1 MKRRTDIRNVA
12 IIAHVDHGKTTLV
25 DSLLKNTGEFKVK
38 ADEAQ
43 ECVLDSND
51 LERERGITILAKNTS
66 VPYKG
71 MTINVVDT
79 PGHADFS
86 SEVERILRM
95 VEGAILVVDSVEGPM
110 PQTRFVLQKALQMHL
125 KPIVVINKMDRD
137 GANPHRALDRVFDL
151 FVSLK
156 ASDSQLDF
164 PYVFASGRAGWARRE
179 EKDAGG
185 PKDMTALLDLIV
197 SHVPGPEADVSKPM
211 QMLVTMLEWN
221 NFVGQVSVGRV
232 FNGTMRMGQPVN
244 LLQRDGSKTTGRV
257 TLLQKFSGLSRTDT
271 QTVEAGDIAI
281 VAGLSGVRVGETI
294 ADTTAEALPPIDIE
308 PPTMSVEIAVNDSP
322 FAGQDGE
329 FLTSRHLRER
339 LLQEQE
345 TNAGLKVEERGN
357 TGVFK
362 VSGRGELHLTVLIE
376 TMRRQGYEMSVAK
389 PEVIMHQ
396 ENGQTVEPA
405 ETLIID
411 IEEKYQGPV
420 MENLGHRGAQMK
432 DMVKEVAEAGS
443 DRVRMEYVIATRC
456 LLGFKN
462 EYLILTKG
470 TGVMHQSFFG
480 FIPKGEDISLRNN
493 GVLIAMEPGET
504 TAYALN
510 SLQDRSTLFV
520 KPREPV
526 YMGMIVG
533 ENARPNDM
541 VVNPCKK
548 KALTNMRAT
557 GSDDLVLLAPPRVF
571 SLEQAIEYIE
581 QDELVEVTPKNI
593 RLRKKFL
600 NEHDRKRAEKN

>member
-1 MKRRTDIRNVA
+1 MKRRDDIRNIA

-38 ADEAQ
+38 ADETQ

-66 VPYKG
+66 VPYQGK
-71 MTINVVDT
+71 TINVVDT

-95 VEGAILVVDSVEGPM
+95 VESAILVVDSVEGPM
-110 PQTRFVLQKALQMHL
+110 PQTRFVLQKALQMNL
-125 KPIVVINKMDRD
+125 KPIVVINKMDRP
-137 GANPHRALDRVFDL
+137 GANPQRALDRVFDL
-151 FVSLK
+151 FISLK
-156 ASDSQLDF
+156 ATDEQLDF
-164 PYVFASGRAGWARRE
+164 PYVFASGREGWARRN
-179 EKDAGG
+179 EKDHGEA
-185 PKDMTALLDLIV
+185 KDMKPLLDLIL
-197 SHVPGPEADVSKPM
+197 SHVPGPEADVTKPM

-232 FNGTMRMGQPVN
+232 FNGTLKMGQNVQ
-244 LLQRDGSKTTGRV
+244 LIQRDGTRTQGRI
-257 TLLQKFSGLSRTDT
+257 TLLQKFAGLSRRDT
-271 QTVEAGDIAI
+271 PAVEAGDIAI
-281 VAGLSGVRVGETI
+281 VAGLAGVRVGDTI
-294 ADTTAEALPPIDIE
+294 AEPGVDPLPPIEIE

-339 LLQEQE
+339 LFQEQE
-345 TNAGLKVEERGN
+345 TNAGLKVEEHAN

-362 VSGRGELHLTVLIE
+362 VAGRGELHLTVLIE

-389 PEVIMHQ
+389 PEVIMHE
-396 ENGQTVEPA
+396 ENGVTVEPA
-405 ETLIID
+405 ESLILD
-411 IEEKYQGPV
+411 IEEKYQGAV
-420 MENLGHRGAQMK
+420 MESLGHRGGQMK
-432 DMVKEVAEAGS
+432 DMVAEADAAGTK
-443 DRVRMEYVIATRC
+443 RVRLEYIIATRC

-462 EYLILTKG
+462 EFLILTKG
-470 TGVMHQSFFG
+470 SGVMHQSFYG
-480 FIPKGEDISLRNN
+480 FIPKGEDVELRIN

-504 TAYALN
+504 TGYALN

-520 KPREPV
+520 KPRESV
-526 YMGMIVG
+526 YGGMIVG

-548 KALTNMRAT
+548 KALTNMRAA
-557 GSDDLVLLAPPRVF
+557 GSDDLVLLAPPRLF

-581 QDELVEVTPKNI
+581 RDELVEITPKSV